1 MLKHGD
7 IDNSTGLVFW
17 SKTRGNECW
26 LDPIKY
32 LFKKNTVHKKS
43 RIKYALNLTESRTR
57 VREYGRANSA
67 MKNASYK
74 KWSQKN
80 AAKIK
85 DSRLK
90 RTYGISGEDYEE
102 MFKQQNGK
110 CEICET
116 QHLILCVD
124 HCHKTGMVRK
134 LLCHNCNTGIG
145 QLKDNPNL
153 LTKAA
158 DYIKKHTFDPD
169 ISGNTPIL
177 KPQAQVA

>member
-26 LDPIKY
+26 LDPAKY
-32 LFKKNTVHKKS
+32 LFKKNTVHQKS
-43 RIKYALNLTESRTR
+43 RIKYALNLDESRTR

-74 KWSQKN
+74 KWAKKN
-80 AAKIK
+80 CAKIK

-90 RTYGISGEDYEE
+90 RTYGISGEDYDK
-102 MFKQQNGK
+102 MFEQQNGR
-110 CEICET
+110 CAICET
-116 QHLILCVD
+116 HYPVLCVD
-124 HCHKTGMVRK
+124 HCHKTGKVRK
-134 LLCHNCNTGIG
+134 LLCRNCNTGIG

-153 LTKAA
+153 LIKAA
-158 DYIKKHTFDPD
+158 AYINKHTFDPD
-169 ISGNTPIL
+169 VSF
-177 KPQAQVA
+177 